1 MSLLQLRRVAARRV
15 LSRASSS
22 LSNRAVETDSCGIP
36 RRPTWSV
43 NELLSSYPVPSL
55 APHTLKHLHDL
66 SALVPPEENTPE
78 YKKLKTGLEELIR
91 LVEAVK
97 IVDTEGVPAFGRED
111 AGRPAEADAADVTAH
126 EGGRSLLNHSAR
138 IHNGFYIV
146 DADKPQ

>member
-1 MSLLQLRRVAARRV
+1 MSFLAQPCRAARRV
-15 LSRASSS
+15 FSS
-22 LSNRAVETDSCGIP
+22 LPNRVVETDTCGIP

-66 SALVPPEENTPE
+66 SALLPPAEGTPE
-78 YKKLKTGLEELIR
+78 HGKLTAGLEGLIR

-97 IVDTEGVPAFGRED
+97 MVNTDHVAAFERNDPGTLASEDNPASTI
-111 AGRPAEADAADVTAH
+111 PH
-126 EGGRSLLNHSAR
+126 GGRSLLKHAAR
-138 IHNGFYIV
+138 TRDGFYIV

>member
-1 MSLLQLRRVAARRV
+1 MSLLPLRVAAQRV

-22 LSNRAVETDSCGIP
+22 LSNRVVDTDSCGIP

-66 SALVPPEENTPE
+66 SALIPPEENTPE
-78 YKKLKTGLEELIR
+78 YEKLKTGLEELIR

-97 IVDTEGVPAFGRED
+97 VVDTEGVPVFGRAD
-111 AGRPAEADAADVTAH
+111 PGRPAEADTVDATAH
-126 EGGRSLLNHSAR
+126 EGGRSLLTHAAR
-138 IHNGFYIV
+138 THNGFYVV

>member
-1 MSLLQLRRVAARRV
+1 MSFLIQPCRASRRVF
-15 LSRASSS
+15 SS
-22 LSNRAVETDSCGIP
+22 LPKRVVETDACGIP

-66 SALVPPEENTPE
+66 SALVPPEEGTPE
-78 YKKLKTGLEELIR
+78 HGRLKTGLEELIR

-97 IVDTEGVPAFGRED
+97 MVNTEDVGTFERDDPGRQAVNPTNEIPD
-111 AGRPAEADAADVTAH
+111 
-126 EGGRSLLNHSAR
+126 GGRSLLKHAAR
-138 IHNGFYIV
+138 TRDGFYVV